1 MQSERPLVIS
11 DTQVSG
17 AGTSG
22 GAPTFSLP
30 ALTQTFKCI
39 SVPCERA
46 TRCVPGQLLRLPL
59 LRRLIRTAAWPG
71 GGGGGAG
78 SSSRNKALPLWAPRP
93 SGPWE
98 KPTLRGSGKHR
109 KAGPELEGAPALLL
123 PTGWQSVSTPGG
135 LARPAWVSPRGR
147 QQHPHLG
154 ACYQCR
160 SSRPHPDLR
169 LRKRRRR
176 GLTPSGLT
184 SPPGAPGAQ
193 AEGGRKGSGWRETPP
208 LPGCELTQEKRT
220 CTLRPQEGKQGYLL
234 GRESQRGN
242 EPRGDPAPSKP
253 EGQEEQAHHHCLAP
267 GLRATHGEPFPGA
280 GRLPAPASHSGR
292 EWTQTWDRSCS
303 SEVQPGTAVTMGFE
317 ISPPVTFQLQAGS
330 GPVVLSGQEYHWRPE
345 GAPRRWQ
352 VNTSAPVLGRLR
364 SLLGRGGGGGCVPGG
379 GEPLRTSQE
388 AGAPEADQRR
398 QEKGGRRGGS
408 KVTLYPLTQPQPL
421 AEVCRARKSGVRLAC
436 VHVCGPCAP
445 ARPFWKLLNC
455 SYLLTSFHTWQFLPK
470 NMGEITCTK
479 KLTTANSSGEKGSI
493 LSVYQYN
500 S

>member
-220 CTLRPQEGKQGYLL
+220 CTLRPQEGKQGCKLMLSTICL
-234 GRESQRGN
+234 GEKAKEGMN
-242 EPRGDPAPSKP
+242 LVEILPPANQKDKKSKP
-253 EGQEEQAHHHCLAP
+253 ITTASLQASV
-267 GLRATHGEPFPGA
+267 
-280 GRLPAPASHSGR
+280 LPM
-292 EWTQTWDRSCS
+292 
-303 SEVQPGTAVTMGFE
+303 AVTMGFE

-398 QEKGGRRGGS
+398 QEEKGGRRGGS

>member
-220 CTLRPQEGKQGYLL
+220 CTLRPQEGKQGCKLMLSTICL
-234 GRESQRGN
+234 GEKAKEGMN
-242 EPRGDPAPSKP
+242 LVEILPPANQKDKKSKP
-253 EGQEEQAHHHCLAP
+253 ITTASLQASVLPMVSLSPAQGDCLLRPHTPGGNGHKHGTAAVPLKYNP
-267 GLRATHGEPFPGA
+267 GLLSRWGLRF
-280 GRLPAPASHSGR
+280 LLQSLF
-292 EWTQTWDRSCS
+292 S
-303 SEVQPGTAVTMGFE
+303 SKLAQDPWSSVARNITGGQK
-317 ISPPVTFQLQAGS
+317 
-330 GPVVLSGQEYHWRPE
+330 GP
-345 GAPRRWQ
+345 
-352 VNTSAPVLGRLR
+352 
-364 SLLGRGGGGGCVPGG
+364 PGG
-379 GEPLRTSQE
+379 GR
-388 AGAPEADQRR
+388 
-398 QEKGGRRGGS
+398 
-408 KVTLYPLTQPQPL
+408 
-421 AEVCRARKSGVRLAC
+421 
-436 VHVCGPCAP
+436 
-445 ARPFWKLLNC
+445 
-455 SYLLTSFHTWQFLPK
+455 
-470 NMGEITCTK
+470 
-479 KLTTANSSGEKGSI
+479 
-493 LSVYQYN
+493 
-500 S
+500 

>member
-208 LPGCELTQEKRT
+208 LPG
-220 CTLRPQEGKQGYLL
+220 
-234 GRESQRGN
+234 
-242 EPRGDPAPSKP
+242 
-253 EGQEEQAHHHCLAP
+253 
-267 GLRATHGEPFPGA
+267 
-280 GRLPAPASHSGR
+280 
-292 EWTQTWDRSCS
+292 
-303 SEVQPGTAVTMGFE
+303 
-317 ISPPVTFQLQAGS
+317 
-330 GPVVLSGQEYHWRPE
+330 
-345 GAPRRWQ
+345 
-352 VNTSAPVLGRLR
+352 
-364 SLLGRGGGGGCVPGG
+364 
-379 GEPLRTSQE
+379 
-388 AGAPEADQRR
+388 
-398 QEKGGRRGGS
+398 
-408 KVTLYPLTQPQPL
+408 
-421 AEVCRARKSGVRLAC
+421 
-436 VHVCGPCAP
+436 
-445 ARPFWKLLNC
+445 
-455 SYLLTSFHTWQFLPK
+455 
-470 NMGEITCTK
+470 
-479 KLTTANSSGEKGSI
+479 
-493 LSVYQYN
+493 
-500 S
+500 